1 MSQWAEAIDELMSE
15 YPLNLLLELRTIASS
30 VFYYHLKQLMAKDKY
45 AEEKENIRLIFHEH
59 KGRYGYRRITTE
71 MRNRNF
77 VINHKTVQRLMQS
90 MGLKS
95 RIRKIR
101 YRSYKGD
108 VGKIAPILS
117 TETLPLLEVVDV
129 GRQTEVGVGAAL
141 VGRHH
146 QFAVIDLK
154 LHERQAR
161 SLIALGTGLSEE
173 QDIVFRRAALLVNP
187 GEQRRQ
193 LLEISRI

>member
-108 VGKIAPILS
+108 VGKIAPYIINRDFTATRGGRCRPADRGWRRS
-117 TETLPLLEVVDV
+117 CA
-129 GRQTEVGVGAAL
+129 GRQTPPVRSYRSETARATGTEPDCS
-141 VGRHH
+141 RH
-146 QFAVIDLK
+146 
-154 LHERQAR
+154 R
-161 SLIALGTGLSEE
+161 SLRGTGHS
-173 QDIVFRRAALLVNP
+173 F
-187 GEQRRQ
+187 
-193 LLEISRI
+193 